1 MLYYYIRM
9 AVFSL
14 KRTPL
19 LSFLMIATI
28 SIGIAATMVTYTV
41 SYMMTKD
48 PIPSKSER
56 LFTVHLSSWDPSRMY
71 RMEDGKEEIPIFVT
85 YQDAMNLYNEKKGK
99 RQTIIGSHKTM
110 SRSPSQPPGE
120 ALSTL
125 LRATTYEFFD
135 MFEVP
140 FLYGSGWTESDDE
153 QGERV
158 VVLSKKRNMKLFN
171 GLNSVGEEVLIGG
184 LLYRVVGVLD
194 DWVVLPRFYLE
205 SHDAFMDVRDM
216 FIPFRSNID
225 NEWIAASDVSMYCWG
240 DFEMN
245 KFSSMLTSECV
256 WLYFW
261 VELESLT
268 QREAYFDFVNNYAM
282 EQRALGRFQREQ
294 MNRVLNVPEF
304 IKHNKVVTGD
314 SRLAV
319 WLALAFLVACLLN
332 CMSLMMT
339 KFHGKGA
346 EIGLRR
352 AVGASREDIAWQFGC
367 ETILIGL
374 LGGVMGLLL
383 ANLGLIITAEIYS
396 HLNPALMTMNVE
408 LMVTT
413 LLSSVIASSLFGLYP
428 IYRACKIQP
437 SSQLKSL

>member
-71 RMEDGKEEIPIFVT
+71 KMEDGKEQIPIWVT

-110 SRSPSQPPGE
+110 SRAPSQPPSG

-153 QGERV
+153 QGARV

-171 GLNSVGEEVLIGG
+171 GRNSVGEEVLIGG

-205 SHDAFMDVRDM
+205 SHDVFMDVRDM

-261 VELESLT
+261 VELEAST
-268 QREAYFDFVNNYAM
+268 QRDAYFDFVNNYAM

-319 WLALAFLVACLLN
+319 WLALAFLIACLLN

-352 AVGASREDIAWQFGC
+352 AVGASKEDIAWQFGC

-374 LGGVMGLLL
+374 LGGVVGLLL

-396 HLNPALMTMNVE
+396 HLNPALMAMNIE
-408 LMVTT
+408 LMLTT
-413 LLSSVIASSLFGLYP
+413 LVSSVIASSLFGLYP
-428 IYRACKIQP
+428 IYRACQIQP